1 MSVQKR
7 EFFST
12 RSVRV
17 KRRFWMGT
25 NQRIENGAVMTTNY
39 WEEEIETL
47 PRAGLESIQL
57 IRLKKLVTRVYQTV
71 EPYRQKMDEAGVKPD
86 DIQSLSDL
94 QKLPFTVKDDL
105 RDNYPFGLFTVPL
118 DDVVRVHASSGTTG
132 KPTVVG
138 YTRKDIDTWA
148 GVMARALACAGAHKG
163 DMIHNAYGYGLFTG
177 GLGAHY
183 GAEKLGATV
192 IPVSGGNTKRQI
204 TIMQD
209 FGSTVLLATPS
220 YALNLA
226 DTMESVG
233 VNPADLKLK
242 VGVFGAEPWSEN
254 MREEV
259 ERKLN
264 LKAVDIYGL
273 SEVIGP
279 GVSMECLQTSRGM
292 HIFEDHFLPE
302 IIDPDTGEVL
312 PPGEQGELVF
322 TTLTKEAFPI
332 IRYRTKDIS
341 RLIYEPCECGRT
353 LVRMEKVTGRTD
365 DMLIIRGVNVFPS
378 QVEHVLMG
386 VEGVA
391 PHYQIVVDRHGN
403 MDTMAV
409 QVEVSEELFSDEV
422 KDLEKLAGKIQIDIK
437 DLLGVTCRVK
447 LVEPKTIARSE
458 GKAVRVIDNR
468 KI

>member
-1 MSVQKR
+1 MS
-7 EFFST
+7 T
-12 RSVRV
+12 
-17 KRRFWMGT
+17 
-25 NQRIENGAVMTTNY
+25 IY

-47 PRAGLESIQL
+47 PRVGLESIQL
-57 IRLKKLVTRVYQTV
+57 KRLQRLIKKVYKTV
-71 EPYRQKMDEAGVKPD
+71 EPYRRKMDEAGVKPE
-86 DIQSLSDL
+86 DIVSLKDL
-94 QKLPFTVKDDL
+94 QKLPFTLKDDL
-105 RDNYPFGLFTVPL
+105 RDNYPFGMFTVPL
-118 DDVVRVHASSGTTG
+118 VDVVRVHASSGTTG

-138 YTRKDIDTWA
+138 YTKKDIDTWA
-148 GVMARALACAGAHKG
+148 GLMARALTCGEATRG
-163 DMIHNAYGYGLFTG
+163 DMVHNAYGYGLFTG

-209 FGSTVLLATPS
+209 FKSTILLSTPS

-226 DTMESVG
+226 ETMETMGVDPASLSLRVG
-233 VNPADLKLK
+233 I
-242 VGVFGAEPWSEN
+242 FGAEPWSEN

-264 LKAVDIYGL
+264 IRAIDIYGL

-279 GVSMECLQTSRGM
+279 GVAMECLQSTKGM

-302 IIDPDTGEVL
+302 IIDPETEEVL
-312 PPGEQGELVF
+312 PPGEKGELVF
-322 TTLTKEAFPI
+322 TTLTKEAFPV

-341 RLIYEPCECGRT
+341 SLYYDTCECGRT

-386 VEGVA
+386 IKGVE
-391 PHYQIVVDRHGN
+391 PHYQIVVEREGTLDL
-403 MDTMAV
+403 MTV
-409 QVEVSEELFSDEV
+409 EVEVSDSIFSDEV
-422 KDLEKLAGKIQIDIK
+422 KNLEHLTQRITGDIK
-437 DLLGVTCRVK
+437 DILGVTCKVK
-447 LVEPKTIARSE
+447 LVNPRSIQRSE
-458 GKAVRVIDNR
+458 GKAQRVIDKR